1 MSHPSVP
8 GPPAQA
14 PVCYRHPD
22 RTTYAR
28 CTRCHRYVCGDCMRT
43 AAVGHQCV
51 DCVRAGAATVRQPRT
66 VLGGRLHA
74 SGKPV
79 VTWTLIGIN
88 VVMFV
93 LQMASG
99 QFERQLTLWPPAV
112 ADGQVYR
119 LVTSAFLHYG
129 AMHILFNMLALYI
142 VGPQLEL
149 ALGRLRFGLLY
160 GLSALGGSLLVY
172 LLSPINTATAGASG
186 AIFGLFG
193 AAFVVGR
200 RLNLDVRGVVILIG
214 LNLVITFVAPLTGV
228 GAISWQGHL
237 GGLVAGALVAA
248 AFVYAPARQRNAVAA
263 TVTVAFLALFVA
275 LVWWRTGVLLDMFGG
290 AIIIA

>member
-99 QFERQLTLWPPAV
+99 QFDRQLTLWPPAV

-129 AMHILFNMLALYI
+129 PMHLLLNMWALYV
-142 VGPQLEL
+142 VGPELEGL
-149 ALGRLRFGLLY
+149 LGRVRYSALY
-160 GLSALGGSLLVY
+160 LLSALGGSVAVY
-172 LLSPINTATAGASG
+172 LLAPITTATAGASG

-193 AAFVVGR
+193 ATLVIGR
-200 RLNLDVRGVVILIG
+200 RLRMDVR
-214 LNLVITFVAPLTGV
+214 AV
-228 GAISWQGHL
+228 GAVIVVNLIFTFTIPHISWQGHV
-237 GGLVAGALVAA
+237 GGLITGVLVAFA
-248 AFVYAPARQRNAVAA
+248 YVYPRQASRTRIQAVASLA
-263 TVTVAFLALFVA
+263 LLALFIA
-275 LVWWRTGVLLDMFGG
+275 LIWWRTAELVY
-290 AIIIA
+290 